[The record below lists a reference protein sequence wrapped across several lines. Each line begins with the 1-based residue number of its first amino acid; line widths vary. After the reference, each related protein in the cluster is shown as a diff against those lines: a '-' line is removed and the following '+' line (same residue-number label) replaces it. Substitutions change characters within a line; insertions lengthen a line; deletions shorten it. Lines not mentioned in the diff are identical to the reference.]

1 MATITNQRRGIEPE
15 GFFAK
20 PTVRLGAI
28 FIIIA
33 ALATMAYIL
42 SLEPSPELLLKS
54 VLVLLPGSM
63 YVGYR
68 ALWLRG

>member
-15 GFFAK
+15 GFFTKAS
-20 PTVRLGAI
+20 VRLGTI

-33 ALATMAYIL
+33 AIVTMGYIV

-54 VLVLLPGSM
+54 FLVLLPTSI
-63 YVGYR
+63 YLGYR